1 MKLPDGLRVCA
12 PAPRKADHRWGRYRT
27 QFFRLWAPVYK
38 YLGGDTNLCMVSR
51 LCLLL
56 LALFVSTPAQA
67 TAWLRGESEQFVVH
81 ARIEEAELRA
91 LIQDME
97 DFARALEHILPGET
111 QPGRKL
117 EFYLTS
123 ERWRLARVIDFD
135 LVAVC
140 EDQADNAISYVWRP
154 NPPRLLRDGS
164 IYYCIAKHHLNNA
177 FFRPMPDWVQQG
189 VPQFFSTAVRDK
201 DGAFVF
207 GSPDPYR
214 PVRGKID
221 AKAIARVVTAEADDA
236 SIEKYRRWFTLS
248 RVIANPFLI
257 DPARAGVLDRYIA
270 AYASG
275 RSLSDIAVMLGD
287 TEALARQID
296 RGLDAKRATLRRVAL
311 QPGRS
316 AVISVTAVRPD
327 EVALFDLR
335 LARIFDEA
343 RSETAAN
350 LEALTDA
357 YPESA
362 PVWYEYAAAEHAR
375 VQNGDEGTKPV
386 LRGFGFATG
395 DIIVTGRRHPDTE
408 AWRAVNRALE
418 LDPDHAS
425 AQRLKA
431 EIMLDRLVRAENEPA
446 AEEWEEV
453 RASLE
458 PLAEDP
464 RANPLAAAL
473 SYQSWIEQGLP
484 APDAAFDRLGRAFNA
499 NAGVADIRYAYAVAL
514 AGLGRSDK
522 SRMLLRSMLHH
533 PQFAEAAIRALEEA
547 P

>member
-1 MKLPDGLRVCA
+1 
-12 PAPRKADHRWGRYRT
+12 
-27 QFFRLWAPVYK
+27 
-38 YLGGDTNLCMVSR
+38 MVSR

-56 LALFVSTPAQA
+56 FALFFSTPAQA

-97 DFARALEHILPGET
+97 DFARALEYILPGET
-111 QPGRKL
+111 KPERKL

-140 EDQADNAISYVWRP
+140 EDQADNTIGYAWRP
-154 NPPRLLRDGS
+154 NPPRSLGNGS
-164 IYYCIAKHHLNNA
+164 IYYCIAQHHLNNA

-189 VPQFFSTAVRDK
+189 VPQFFSTAVREK

-207 GSPDPYR
+207 GMPDPYR
-214 PVRGKID
+214 PLRGKVD
-221 AKAIARVVTAEADDA
+221 AKAIALVVTAEADDA
-236 SIEKYRRWFTLS
+236 TIEQYRRWFTLS

-275 RSLSDIAVMLGD
+275 RSLPDIAVMLGD
-287 TEALARQID
+287 IEALARQID
-296 RGLDAKRATLRRVAL
+296 RGRDPKRATLRRVAL

-316 AVISVTAVRPD
+316 AVINVTALGPD

-343 RSETAAN
+343 RSEAAVE
-350 LEALTDA
+350 LAALTGA
-357 YPESA
+357 YPGSVA
-362 PVWYEYAAAEHAR
+362 VWYEYAAVEYAR
-375 VQNGDEGTKPV
+375 VLHDDAGKKPV
-386 LRGFGFATG
+386 LRGFGFSTD
-395 DIIVTGRRHPDTE
+395 DIIVTGRRHLDTE

-418 LDPDHAS
+418 LDPDHAP
-425 AQRLKA
+425 ALLLRA
-431 EIMLDRLVRAENEPA
+431 EIMLNRLVRAEEEPA

-453 RASLE
+453 RAALD
-458 PLAEDP
+458 PLAADP

-473 SYQSWIEQGLP
+473 FYQSWIEQGLP
-484 APDAAFDRLGRAFNA
+484 APDTAVDQLGQAFDA

-514 AGLGRSDK
+514 IRSGEADK
-522 SRMLLRSMLHH
+522 ARMLLRSMLNHH
-533 PQFAEAAIRALEEA
+533 QFAESAIRALQEA